1 MKNWLSSKFFLQPF
15 FVIDLEVHLIM
26 KELDEN
32 ELNAADEEW
41 KKQQN
46 LFQPSKLLNY
56 DFGVLNKTF

>member
-1 MKNWLSSKFFLQPF
+1 
-15 FVIDLEVHLIM
+15 M
-26 KELDEN
+26 KELDEK